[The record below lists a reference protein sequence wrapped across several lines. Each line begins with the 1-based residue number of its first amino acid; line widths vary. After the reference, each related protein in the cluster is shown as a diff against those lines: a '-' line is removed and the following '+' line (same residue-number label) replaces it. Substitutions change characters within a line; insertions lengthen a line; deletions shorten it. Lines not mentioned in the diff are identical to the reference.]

1 MMPSPMTKVE
11 QLDNQMAMIN
21 SPDALRK
28 LRGYQSMMQQPVIQR
43 EMGGVADV
51 MPEDIPM
58 EQPISSEEAQVTQQG
73 AEMGAAEALEISK
86 QVPPEMQEQYAG
98 DVAELQEAAKG
109 LAAMGRMGDTE
120 LVHMTAEE
128 LSGLHSMGE
137 LTYNPITGL
146 PEAFK
151 LGRVFRSIAR
161 APKAIAKGVKNVVRS
176 KAFKTLAPIV
186 LGIAAPYA
194 LGTTGLGLIGTTAA
208 KMSALQFGAATALGT
223 GLGSLLAGQKPSD
236 ALKSALLS
244 GTTAGALRGI
254 STGNWTG
261 SQFATKPP
269 PTGQLGA
276 PGMDKAASYQQYA
289 AQQGQMIPTSS
300 YTAGGIATTPTS
312 SQLAAGIPGVD
323 ASNITQAA
331 YPGGVPSG
339 TMGVGS
345 EGYASLAQGDKAAQL
360 QQAISAQPKVSP
372 IIHEQPGYF
381 DKFSKLGSKDFYKDV
396 GSAMRDDLLI
406 KKPEGGLDVLKT
418 GKKIFGAVAPTQVGE
433 MAADMSAMARE
444 QESLLSEEDY
454 LNSPY
459 KEMFPNYESYTA
471 NYYKNLKPTQY
482 ADEASAVQR
491 FVAAEGGQPM
501 ETAASG
507 EFSGMVPGDGGGME
521 DNVFM
526 PIKKGRE
533 QVGTLAVSP
542 TEYVVDSYT
551 MAALGGGNPDEG
563 AKVMDKTIEQIRK
576 KAYGTTEQPNEI
588 DGLRSLVPLTRSVA

>member
-43 EMGGVADV
+43 EMGGIADA

-58 EQPISSEEAQVTQQG
+58 KQPVNPEEAQVAQQG
-73 AEMGAAEALEISK
+73 AEIGASRALEVAEQI
-86 QVPPEMQEQYAG
+86 PPEMQEQYAG
-98 DVAELQEAAKG
+98 DVAELKEAARG

-120 LVHMTAEE
+120 LVHMTADE
-128 LSGLHSMGE
+128 LSGLHSMGQ

-146 PEAFK
+146 PEAFSLK
-151 LGRVFRSIAR
+151 GFTKIFSPIR
-161 APKAIAKGVKNVVRS
+161 ALAKPIKNVMKS

-194 LGTTGLGLIGTTAA
+194 LAGMGAFGLTSVAA
-208 KMSALQFGAATALGT
+208 MSPLAFGATTALGT

-236 ALKSALLS
+236 ALKSALIS
-244 GTTAGALRGI
+244 GVTAGTMRGI
-254 STGNWTG
+254 GNKMAGKPFMGGAKT
-261 SQFATKPP
+261 PP
-269 PTGQLGA
+269 PTGELGKYS
-276 PGMDKAASYQQYA
+276 GDFGRTSYQPMSSTPTGTPA
-289 AQQGQMIPTSS
+289 GQVNPNLSS
-300 YTAGGIATTPTS
+300 YGD
-312 SQLAAGIPGVD
+312 AAKNITGPGVTG
-323 ASNITQAA
+323 ASPSDVASMA
-331 YPGGVPSG
+331 YPGGSG
-339 TMGVGS
+339 TVPIEQAVYPGGGS
-345 EGYASLAQGDKAAQL
+345 NIPTK
-360 QQAISAQPKVSP
+360 P
-372 IIHEQPGYF
+372 IITKEPGTF
-381 DKFSKLGSKDFYKDV
+381 DKLASKDFYKDI
-396 GSAMRDDLLI
+396 GSEMKKDFIVPKDD
-406 KKPEGGLDVLKT
+406 GGISVLGT
-418 GKKIFGAVAPTQVGE
+418 GKKILGAVAPTQAGE
-433 MAADMSAMARE
+433 MAADASAMARKE
-444 QESLLSEEDY
+444 EELLSEEDY

-459 KEMFPNYESYTA
+459 KEMFPTYQAYTTNYF
-471 NYYKNLKPTQY
+471 KRLQPTQY

-491 FVAAEGGQPM
+491 FVAAGGGQPM
-501 ETAASG
+501 QTAAGG
-507 EFSGMVPGDGGGME
+507 EFSGMVPGQGGGME

-526 PIKKGRE
+526 PIKEGRE

-563 AKVMDKTIEQIRK
+563 AKVMDKTVEQIRK

>member
-1 MMPSPMTKVE
+1 MNPKPMTKIE

-28 LRGYQSMMQQPVIQR
+28 LRGYQSMRGQLPMIAK
-43 EMGGVADV
+43 EEGGILDIAEQEEVSPEESQVA
-51 MPEDIPM
+51 
-58 EQPISSEEAQVTQQG
+58 QQG
-73 AEMGAAEALEISK
+73 AEMGATQALEVAQ

-98 DVAELQEAAKG
+98 DVAELKEAARG
-109 LAAMGRMGDTE
+109 LASMGRMGDTE

-151 LGRVFRSIAR
+151 LGKIF
-161 APKAIAKGVKNVVRS
+161 KAVTSLPRTIVKGVKKVAKS

-194 LGTTGLGLIGTTAA
+194 LGASGLGLIGTTAA

-244 GTTAGALRGI
+244 GATAGALRGI

-269 PTGQLGA
+269 PTGIPGA

-300 YTAGGIATTPTS
+300 YTAGGIATTPTDY
-312 SQLAAGIPGVD
+312 QLASGIPGVD

-360 QQAISAQPKVSP
+360 QQAAISAQPKAAP
-372 IIHEQPGYF
+372 IIHEQPGFF
-381 DKFSKLGSKDFYKDV
+381 DKIKSKLGSKDFYKDIY
-396 GSAMRDDLLI
+396 GEMKGDLLV
-406 KKPEGGLDVLKT
+406 KKPEGGLDLLGT
-418 GKKIFGAVAPTQVGE
+418 GKAVGKAILPTQVGE
-433 MAADMSAMARE
+433 MAADASAMERKMSKAE
-444 QESLLSEEDY
+444 YDSMPDS
-454 LNSPY
+454 Y
-459 KEMFPNYESYTA
+459 KELFPTYEAYTTNYF
-471 NYYKNLKPTQY
+471 NKLQPTQY
-482 ADEASAVQR
+482 ADETSALQR
-491 FVAAEGGQPM
+491 YVAQAKEGGPIKL
-501 ETAASG
+501 AGGG

-521 DNVFM
+521 DNVRM
-526 PIKKGRE
+526 PIKEGNK

-542 TEYVVDSYT
+542 TEYVVDSFT
-551 MAALGGGNPDEG
+551 MAALGGGNPNEG
-563 AKVMDKTIEQIRK
+563 AKIMDKTVEQIRK